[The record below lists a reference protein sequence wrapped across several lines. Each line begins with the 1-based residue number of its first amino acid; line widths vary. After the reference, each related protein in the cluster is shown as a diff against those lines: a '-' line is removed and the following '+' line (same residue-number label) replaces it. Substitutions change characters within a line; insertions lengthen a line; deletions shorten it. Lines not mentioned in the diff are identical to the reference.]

1 MTSIVGRVCAAYR
14 LLAARALGPASCG
27 LEMPGLLKLTLAFS
41 DSCSTFIDLG
51 RQPAHSSH
59 SVSRSVERAVGASHG
74 TTGGACKAVGE
85 EADLVRL
92 ESRRR
97 SKHRRSSEEGPI
109 DDFKLCAKG
118 LIGYGFAVHRRSDCL
133 W

>member
-1 MTSIVGRVCAAYR
+1 MPSIVGGVCAAYR
-14 LLAARALGPASCG
+14 LPAARALDPASCR
-27 LEMPGLLKLTLAFS
+27 LETPGFLKLGLAFRGS
-41 DSCSTFIDLG
+41 GSTFIDLG

-92 ESRRR
+92 VSLRRGR
-97 SKHRRSSEEGPI
+97 HRRSSEEI
-109 DDFKLCAKG
+109 
-118 LIGYGFAVHRRSDCL
+118 RSTIL
-133 W
+133 Y